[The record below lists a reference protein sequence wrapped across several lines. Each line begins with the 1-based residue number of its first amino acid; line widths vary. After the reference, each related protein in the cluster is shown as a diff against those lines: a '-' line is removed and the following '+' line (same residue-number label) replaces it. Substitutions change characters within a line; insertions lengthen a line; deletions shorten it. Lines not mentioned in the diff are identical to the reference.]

1 MTKDQAFYLSYLKEH
16 ATAMSILVLEDEDSS
31 RSVMDRILGS
41 IFGFYISAAN
51 RKEAFEA
58 LDKHSFDIILTDI
71 CLPDLNGLEFLKEF
85 KNKEHQ
91 PRFIVASG
99 HSSME
104 YMLQAIEI
112 GVDSFIV
119 KPIIM
124 ENLLSALYKTV
135 SQISK
140 QKELEQSQLELVA
153 ANEQTSALI
162 EMQDRFIKD
171 ALHEINTPLAVIMA
185 TLEILEDKYP
195 HNAMLERID
204 AASRTL
210 KASFE
215 DLIYHTINGK
225 AQIKAE
231 AIDLKDFLR
240 SRIDYFQPIINA
252 NALRVHTNIAND
264 VMPITINAVKLQR
277 LIDNNLSNA
286 IKYSYRNPGDIY
298 IDLIKNDKYYILSIK
313 NFGPKIA
320 DTKAIFKR
328 FYRENMEF
336 KGYGLGL
343 GIVRQ
348 ICEEEAIDIKVE
360 STIKNGNVFTYK
372 FNTKGY

>member
-1 MTKDQAFYLSYLKEH
+1 MTKDQEFYLSYLREH

-31 RSVMDRILGS
+31 RNVMDRILGS
-41 IFGFYISAAN
+41 IFGFYISAGN

-58 LDKHSFDIILTDI
+58 LNKHSFDIILTDI
-71 CLPDLNGLEFLKEF
+71 CLPDLNGLEFLQEF

-124 ENLLSALYKTV
+124 DNLLSALYKTV

-140 QKELEQSQLELVA
+140 QKELEQSQLELMA

-195 HNAMLERID
+195 NNTMLERID

-231 AIDLKDFLR
+231 AINLKDFVQ
-240 SRIDYFQPIINA
+240 SRVEYFQPIINA
-252 NALRVHTNIAND
+252 NALRVHTNLTND
-264 VMPITINAVKLQR
+264 NMPITINAVKLQR

-298 IDLIKNDKYYILSIK
+298 IDLTKNDKCYTLSIK

-360 STIKNGNVFTYK
+360 STIKNGNIFTYK